1 VTPPLALSTLVAELV
16 GETAEGVREAGVA
29 AARRRAEL
37 AEGLGRPPT
46 DEDVDGALASLF
58 PPLERAPTD
67 LLARVLDDEAL
78 DEYVSRWRPGDS
90 AVRAGEPYLH
100 PEFDSEVAEFPP
112 IEREL
117 GVSVL
122 ETVERGDGAA
132 RLTEKSVALVRRAI
146 RDRLVAEQRTAA
158 GAFAGGVPT
167 PVVESATVEVRA
179 AFAGGEDGLEATLLD
194 AREETAHPESVG
206 GVTASLRFPSLP
218 AGVDDPANADP
229 GTTGEDRPNRGR
241 ERDGDRRRRR

>member
-1 VTPPLALSTLVAELV
+1 MTPALALSTLVADLV

-29 AARRRAEL
+29 AARRRADL

-46 DEDVDGALASLF
+46 DQDVDATLESLF
-58 PPLERAPTD
+58 PPLERAPVD

-78 DEYVSRWRPGDS
+78 DEYVSGWRPGAT

-158 GAFAGGVPT
+158 GAFAGGVPS

-179 AFAGGEDGLEATLLD
+179 AFGGGEDGLQATLLD
-194 AREETAHPESVG
+194 GREEAVPPELVG
-206 GVTASLRFPSLP
+206 GITASLRFPSVP
-218 AGVDDPANADP
+218 AGPSEGTDPEATDD
-229 GTTGEDRPNRGR
+229 DRPDPRR
-241 ERDGDRRRRR
+241 DRRRRR